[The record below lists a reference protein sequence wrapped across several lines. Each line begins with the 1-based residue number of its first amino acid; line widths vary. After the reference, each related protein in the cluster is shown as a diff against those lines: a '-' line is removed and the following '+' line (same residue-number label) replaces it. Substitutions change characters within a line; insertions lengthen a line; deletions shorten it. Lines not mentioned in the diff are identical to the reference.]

1 MKHFGFVQSW
11 CPFLILF
18 WMKILTLN
26 CRAKPIDHQDVIFAL
41 GWPCPQLPQSWKFTL
56 KRCYELGRHSAF
68 FFFDLCVYLFIC
80 SLSPWINSWLPFV
93 NLFVLSSEHEKS
105 SGCLGFCLGQLW
117 AQVPLLHFQ
126 TLFPDCS
133 KCCQTLN
140 ARFLSV
146 TKWLILL
153 EYVVIK
159 WSMSSVSIVSEISKR
174 RSVRSSISWCIL
186 CIRLW
191 PDLSKCLP
199 NPGMPP
205 QRDSVY
211 FWHGTNSLLTMLP
224 LNSDKLVKMSNQ
236 FTVQRLYSVWCPVR
250 RHSDMRKVLYSNFK
264 LLKQKHSQST
274 CQFFGTQPKN
284 HGAILAFWTWVTCSV
299 PLH

>member
-1 MKHFGFVQSW
+1 LS
-11 CPFLILF
+11 PAAPIL
-18 WMKILTLN
+18 KIHPETMLWT
-26 CRAKPIDHQDVIFAL
+26 RATFCI
-41 GWPCPQLPQSWKFTL
+41 
-56 KRCYELGRHSAF
+56 